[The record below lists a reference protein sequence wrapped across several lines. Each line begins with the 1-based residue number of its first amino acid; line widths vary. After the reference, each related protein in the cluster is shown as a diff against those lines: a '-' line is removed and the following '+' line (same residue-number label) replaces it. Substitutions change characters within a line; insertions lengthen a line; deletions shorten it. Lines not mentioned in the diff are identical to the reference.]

1 MSATLG
7 VYRGRRN
14 VSFVCYCYGH
24 NRHLH
29 VLTHSLPTRRSSDLE
44 VQGSGDVKY
53 HLGTSSDRD
62 FDGNVVHL
70 SLTANPSHLEC
81 VNPVVIGTVRA
92 KQMQLGDPEREMVLP
107 LLIPGDAAFAGQ
119 GVAGETLMLRSDGR
133 RVGKE
138 VVNPG
143 RSRWS

>member
-53 HLGTSSDRD
+53 HLGTSPDRD

-70 SLTANPSHLEC
+70 SLTANPSHLERVEEHTSELQSLMRNSYAVFC
-81 VNPVVIGTVRA
+81 FKQYNAAQIESTFLNNSPHPLGPVVCIS
-92 KQMQLGDPEREMVLP
+92 PCNFP
-107 LLIPGDAAFAGQ
+107 LSISICAL
-119 GVAGETLMLRSDGR
+119 
-133 RVGKE
+133 
-138 VVNPG
+138 
-143 RSRWS
+143 